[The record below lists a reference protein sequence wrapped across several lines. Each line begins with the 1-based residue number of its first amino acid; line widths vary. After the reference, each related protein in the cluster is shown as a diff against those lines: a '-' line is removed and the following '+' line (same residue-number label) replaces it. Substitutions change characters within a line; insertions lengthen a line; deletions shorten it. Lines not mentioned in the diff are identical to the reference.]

1 LKVVRRPSAN
11 DDRLGDGFHGVRLGA
26 SHRKRTDP
34 ETEKVTAAGG
44 ARTAEGDFR
53 QGASSPPHAV
63 SGELLTLSWGE
74 SRMPASRVV
83 ARCYLSSAMALT
95 DLAEQLHRVGARH
108 LASALDRGQL
118 STLLSSLHLETAA
131 GAVRGRSRSAYGA
144 RGLLVAR
151 PHLPSLFS
159 ELMLDCIAEDALG
172 GAAFPIDAIFFDK
185 RSDANWAVPAH
196 QDVVVPVPFNAGLA
210 GVRNR
215 RHRHGLTYGEPADH
229 VLQELVALRVHFDDA
244 GPENGGLSIVHG
256 SHSLGRLS
264 GAEILRIHSE
274 SYTQYDCRTGDVL
287 LMKPLAVHRSGRSVL
302 PTHRRVLQVLYG
314 PREGWHAR
322 ASENAA

>member
-1 LKVVRRPSAN
+1 
-11 DDRLGDGFHGVRLGA
+11 
-26 SHRKRTDP
+26 
-34 ETEKVTAAGG
+34 
-44 ARTAEGDFR
+44 
-53 QGASSPPHAV
+53 
-63 SGELLTLSWGE
+63 
-74 SRMPASRVV
+74 
-83 ARCYLSSAMALT
+83 MALT
-95 DLAEQLHRVGARH
+95 ELSEQLHRIGASH
-108 LASALDRGQL
+108 VESALDGCQL
-118 STLLSSLHLETAA
+118 CTLLSNIHQETAV

-151 PHLPSLFS
+151 PHLRLLFS
-159 ELMLDCIAEDALG
+159 ELKLDRIAEDALG
-172 GAAFPIDAIFFDK
+172 GAAFAIDAVFFDK

-196 QDVVVPVPFNAGLA
+196 QDVVVPVPFSADLA
-210 GVRNR
+210 GVRNL

-264 GAEILRIHSE
+264 GAEILRIPSE
-274 SYTQYDCRTGDVL
+274 SYTRYDCRAGDVL
-287 LMKPLAVHRSGRSVL
+287 LMRPLAVHRSGRAAL

-322 ASENAA
+322 GSADAA